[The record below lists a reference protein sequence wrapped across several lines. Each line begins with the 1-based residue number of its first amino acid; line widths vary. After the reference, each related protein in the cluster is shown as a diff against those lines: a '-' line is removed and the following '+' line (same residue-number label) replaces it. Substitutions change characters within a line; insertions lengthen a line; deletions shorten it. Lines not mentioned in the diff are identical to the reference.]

1 MSHRERAWLWPSVKD
16 GCAARGID
24 SQGGLLHSTN
34 DSRAVR
40 GGRGENNRGAT
51 MRSVLTLVFILA
63 LAAQPV
69 RAQTNGNDADRQAI
83 EAIAAGFQAAWNR
96 HDMEALAALV
106 AEDVDYVT
114 VVGAR
119 DWEKGRQ
126 EFKHRHAE
134 VHQTMFKDSVLTIN
148 ETYVKFIRPD
158 IAIAHVLW
166 KTKGDAVPDR
176 KPGEPRAGIF
186 TWVMEK
192 RGGKWLI
199 LASQNTENRTPA
211 ASR

>member
-1 MSHRERAWLWPSVKD
+1 
-16 GCAARGID
+16 
-24 SQGGLLHSTN
+24 
-34 DSRAVR
+34 
-40 GGRGENNRGAT
+40 

-63 LAAQPV
+63 LAAQPA
-69 RAQTNGNDADRQAI
+69 RAQSKGNAADRQAV
-83 EAIAAGFQAAWNR
+83 ETMAARFQAAWNR
-96 HDMEALAALV
+96 HDMEALAALM

-126 EFKHRHAE
+126 EFQQRHAE
-134 VHQTMFKDSVLTIN
+134 VHQTMFKDSVLTIK
-148 ETYVKFIRPD
+148 ETHVKFIRPD

-166 KTKGDAVPDR
+166 ETKGDAVPDR

-186 TWVMEK
+186 TWVVEQ
-192 RGGKWLI
+192 RSGKWLI
-199 LASQNTENRTPA
+199 LASQNTENKTPT